1 MKKKNVKLIDLSQL
15 IENYKDNPYQ
25 QLGEN
30 ARTLIG
36 TFATHEVNGFY
47 ECAMYI
53 GDHCATH
60 MDASIHFNP
69 KGTPV
74 DKVPLEAMYGDACI
88 LDISYKK
95 KHEDVTVEDLQ
106 KAAEKAGVNV
116 SDFKIV
122 CLRTDQ
128 YKLWGTPAYHE
139 NLLNI
144 TVEATEWLIKQGM
157 VLLCVDMV
165 TTELD
170 RLVYGIDP
178 TLPAGAAERYP
189 GHCLMKKYEWYM
201 IENMANFDKI
211 PSSTFTLSA
220 FPLKLKGASGAPM
233 RAVAIVEE

>member
-1 MKKKNVKLIDLSQL
+1 MKKNVKLIDLSQL
-15 IENYKDNPYQ
+15 IESYGDNPYQ

-30 ARTLIG
+30 ARTAIS
-36 TFATHEVNGFY
+36 TFSKFDVDGFY
-47 ECAMYI
+47 ECALYM

-60 MDASIHFNP
+60 MDASLHFNP

-74 DKVPLEAMYGDACI
+74 DKVPLEAMYGPACI
-88 LDISYKK
+88 LDFSYKT
-95 KHEDVTVEDLQ
+95 KHQDITVDDIK
-106 KAAEKAGVNV
+106 KAAEKADVTI

-122 CLRTDQ
+122 CIRTDQ

-139 NLLNI
+139 NLLNL
-144 TVEATEWLIKQGM
+144 TVEATEYLINEGM

-170 RLVYGIDP
+170 RLIYGMDT
-178 TLPAGAAERYP
+178 TLAKGASERYP

-211 PSSTFTLSA
+211 PGSTFTLSA
-220 FPLKLKGASGAPM
+220 FPLKIKNGSGAPM
-233 RAVAIVEE
+233 RAVAIVED